1 MGKAGVALVLA
12 GLCLA
17 GCTASN
23 LGPTQTELRA
33 RWDAQNVVPQNYKSD
48 LLAYFRT
55 YLNNPEGVRGAAVSA
70 PFLKEVG
77 PGERY
82 VVCVRFNARDTRG
95 KYMGAKEAVAVFVVG
110 KLDRFAEL
118 ARERRAT
125 AEQLAAEPRL
135 KARAP
140 RASCARTRASRR
152 SRNWRRSGASGF
164 ARTKTYV
171 PAGAS
176 RQVRSSNG
184 TRSSVQKAQGHLTL
198 RFSAEDFPRFSTS
211 SY

>member
-95 KYMGAKEAVAVFVVG
+95 KYMGAKEAAAVFVAG

-118 ARERRAT
+118 ARAHGEAT
-125 AEQLAAEPRL
+125 AEQLAAEAAAESP
-135 KARAP
+135 RAP
-140 RASCARTRASRR
+140 RELCKDASFSPFPELEALRR
-152 SRNWRRSGASGF
+152 
-164 ARTKTYV
+164 
-171 PAGAS
+171 
-176 RQVRSSNG
+176 
-184 TRSSVQKAQGHLTL
+184 
-198 RFSAEDFPRFSTS
+198 
-211 SY
+211 

>member
-1 MGKAGVALVLA
+1 MGRAGVALVLA

-17 GCTASN
+17 GCTTN
-23 LGPTQTELRA
+23 LGPTQAELRA
-33 RWDAQNVVPQNYKSD
+33 KWDAQNVVPQNYKAD

-95 KYMGAKEAVAVFVVG
+95 KYLGPKEALAVYVAG

-118 ARERRAT
+118 ARPRNEAT
-125 AEQLAAEPRL
+125 AEQLAAEAAAESP
-135 KARAP
+135 RAP
-140 RASCARTRASRR
+140 RELCKDASFAPFPELEALRR
-152 SRNWRRSGASGF
+152 
-164 ARTKTYV
+164 
-171 PAGAS
+171 
-176 RQVRSSNG
+176 
-184 TRSSVQKAQGHLTL
+184 
-198 RFSAEDFPRFSTS
+198 
-211 SY
+211 

>member
-1 MGKAGVALVLA
+1 VQAADVVRGGRIRTGAAGALIAA
-12 GLCLA
+12 GLLA
-17 GCTASN
+17 GCTTN

-33 RWDAQNVVPQNYKSD
+33 RWDAQNVVPQSYKAD

-95 KYMGAKEAVAVFVVG
+95 KYMGAKEAAAVFVAG

-118 ARERRAT
+118 ARAHGEAT
-125 AEQLAAEPRL
+125 AEQLAAEAAAESP
-135 KARAP
+135 RAP
-140 RASCARTRASRR
+140 RELCKDASFSPFPELEALRR
-152 SRNWRRSGASGF
+152 
-164 ARTKTYV
+164 
-171 PAGAS
+171 
-176 RQVRSSNG
+176 
-184 TRSSVQKAQGHLTL
+184 
-198 RFSAEDFPRFSTS
+198 
-211 SY
+211 